1 MLEVAF
7 SPVVGVAESD
17 IPILSQGVK
26 AIGALFSVPEEAAV
40 GIINLVAEAN
50 GVDTESANWKDNVES
65 PLRSAATIATLGLSP
80 KIAKIPGKVKNKYS
94 SIKESFRD
102 SSVDLANKK
111 ITPPT
116 DSFKQTMSEGKL
128 TTAEVSKLAKDK
140 SPVSTPDYYSIAE
153 ESKTSLAEFKKKVS
167 ENYDVQIKDIVSK
180 YGDKSFPQVLQ
191 KTKID
196 TGSTLKSYNVS
207 KAKTPTGEKLDFS
220 KTDIA
225 ERAPGSIKLFDK
237 MSDMINKQKEV
248 SPPALNL
255 LRQKLS
261 AIANDIAGMDTKAG
275 KIAYEMVDNLNSN
288 LAAAVEE
295 IGAMN
300 KQYSADSVTYKK
312 AAENLSEQKIGT
324 LSGKSKGGSKAAIE
338 EFQNKA
344 EAMGIKSPDVIT
356 KTEAVTSQL
365 ALEKYNQSITKE
377 QLKKASDA
385 TGKTTAEL
393 NGKIQDALMRDAE
406 AVAWLKKAMDGK
418 GGVALKILLKGVLKG
433 LPATLAGGLIV
444 WGAGKLND

>member
-1 MLEVAF
+1 
-7 SPVVGVAESD
+7 
-17 IPILSQGVK
+17 
-26 AIGALFSVPEEAAV
+26 
-40 GIINLVAEAN
+40 
-50 GVDTESANWKDNVES
+50 
-65 PLRSAATIATLGLSP
+65 
-80 KIAKIPGKVKNKYS
+80 
-94 SIKESFRD
+94 
-102 SSVDLANKK
+102 
-111 ITPPT
+111 
-116 DSFKQTMSEGKL
+116 
-128 TTAEVSKLAKDK
+128 
-140 SPVSTPDYYSIAE
+140 
-153 ESKTSLAEFKKKVS
+153 
-167 ENYDVQIKDIVSK
+167 
-180 YGDKSFPQVLQ
+180 
-191 KTKID
+191 
-196 TGSTLKSYNVS
+196 
-207 KAKTPTGEKLDFS
+207 
-220 KTDIA
+220 
-225 ERAPGSIKLFDK
+225 